1 MGQTFIEED
10 DHHDTDLSPIS
21 SESGNGLEN
30 IVVPAQDDVASE
42 QGDTTENDL
51 AVGEEEEQT
60 PIELPK
66 KQKFN
71 YLMEV

>member
-1 MGQTFIEED
+1 MAQTFIEED
-10 DHHDTDLSPIS
+10 DHHDTDFSPIS
-21 SESGNGLEN
+21 SESGNGL
-30 IVVPAQDDVASE
+30 DVASE
-42 QGDTTENDL
+42 QGDTIENDL
-51 AVGEEEEQT
+51 AVGEEEKQA

>member
-1 MGQTFIEED
+1 M
-10 DHHDTDLSPIS
+10 
-21 SESGNGLEN
+21 
-30 IVVPAQDDVASE
+30 VPAQDDVASE
-42 QGDTTENDL
+42 QGDTIENDL

-60 PIELPK
+60 LIELPK